1 VSLRVSYKKQ
11 VLLMIMILFVLL
23 LVIEGILRV
32 YDFFNPRCDFM
43 ENEVSKNL
51 DYFLKLQICDTW
63 TSYLVYND
71 PISGISS
78 GIPNQH
84 YPNLNIN
91 GYGFRGPEI
100 VKEKPDNTVRI
111 FVVGGSTTYSIRA
124 LSDQQTIPGHLQEN
138 FDKLQIN
145 NKIEVVNAGIPSIAS
160 TDELQLVQT
169 KIIQFDPDLIIIYD
183 GSNDLTHSYPWIKP
197 KNESNVFGTIQYF
210 YRTIYVLHGIF
221 DPKIPKT
228 YDKSDWYDKALL
240 WKQNMIKICELGKKH
255 GYETF
260 IILQPILGSGNKTL
274 SEHEIKNI
282 EFWDQAK
289 AVIGYQKFADELNDL
304 NNYCIGT
311 ADLRNIFDNVKGDVY
326 FDYAHIDSEHNKIVA
341 DKIFELA
348 LPLVN

>member
-51 DYFLKLQICDTW
+51 DYFLRLQICDTW
-63 TSYLVYND
+63 TKYLVYID
-71 PISGISS
+71 PISGIES

-111 FVVGGSTTYSIRA
+111 FVVGGSTIYSIRA

-145 NKIEVVNAGIPSIAS
+145 NKIEVVNAGIPSIGS
-160 TDELQLVQT
+160 TDELQLIQT
-169 KIIQFDPDLIIIYD
+169 KIIQFDPDLIIIY
-183 GSNDLTHSYPWIKP
+183 GGTNDLTHSYPWIKP

-210 YRTIYVLHGIF
+210 YRSLYVLHGIF

-255 GYETF
+255 GYETL

-289 AVIGYQKFADELNDL
+289 AVIGYQKFAEELKDL

-348 LPLVN
+348 LPLVS